1 MNRSGLVVALLL
13 MRDGMSADDA
23 ITLIR
28 KKRAEYA
35 LDNAHFVDYLRKHP

>member
-1 MNRSGLVVALLL
+1 ML

-28 KKRAEYA
+28 KQRNQYA
-35 LDNAHFVDYLRKHP
+35 LDNAHFVDYLKKR